1 MNGGG
6 IPQSRKNQKKVKNL
20 KEELKKR
27 GNVVAK
33 LTNKQRDEQI
43 TWLTS
48 QVTNM
53 SRLLAT
59 YIEYKGDSVDF
70 QKHLIDLNEE
80 IKKKAQNDTNNTS
93 KVDSKEG

>member
-33 LTNKQRDEQI
+33 LTK
-43 TWLTS
+43 
-48 QVTNM
+48 
-53 SRLLAT
+53 
-59 YIEYKGDSVDF
+59 
-70 QKHLIDLNEE
+70 
-80 IKKKAQNDTNNTS
+80 
-93 KVDSKEG
+93 

>member
-1 MNGGG
+1 M
-6 IPQSRKNQKKVKNL
+6 
-20 KEELKKR
+20 
-27 GNVVAK
+27 AK

-48 QVTNM
+48 QVSNM
-53 SRLLAT
+53 NRILAT

-80 IKKKAQNDTNNTS
+80 IKKKAQNDTNNIS
-93 KVDSKEG
+93 KVDS

>member
-70 QKHLIDLNEE
+70 QKHLIDLNKE
-80 IKKKAQNDTNNTS
+80 IKKKAQNDTNNIS
-93 KVDSKEG
+93 KVDS

>member
-80 IKKKAQNDTNNTS
+80 IKKKAQNDTSNAS
-93 KVDSKEG
+93 KVESKEG

>member
-1 MNGGG
+1 M
-6 IPQSRKNQKKVKNL
+6 
-20 KEELKKR
+20 
-27 GNVVAK
+27 AK

-48 QVTNM
+48 QATNM
-53 SRLLAT
+53 NRLLAT

-80 IKKKAQNDTNNTS
+80 MKKKAQNDTSNTS
-93 KVDSKEG
+93 KVDS